1 VFLLPREMLWTEWLF
16 SFFPVGKENFRGQL
30 VVRFVFLFMIW
41 LTGFAFYSVNGMA
54 AVYLFEPNIYVS
66 IFGMFFLILVG
77 SFYVQNTLQK
87 ILSNFRSLLKFD
99 DKEYSSFSLRVKRI
113 VFSILPCVVIG
124 FVFAFFSSAVPAVQN
139 VFAEGIDLVGFWN
152 LVFDSFA
159 SLMSGTAIWM
169 FASIWLTIFL
179 ISRQPLSVSLSEE
192 TLVGFRELSMF
203 ALWFGLFYFV
213 GVSIANLSFFA
224 NFQSFSLYEIVVSP
238 YLLFVI
244 FGVIGIL
251 FPFFNVHNALLKI
264 KKKELDQISRETESL
279 LKVLDAAA
287 EKKETDQTVSV
298 FANLFS
304 LQLKEK
310 KVKEA
315 QEWPIDVSFLSKLI
329 IIGFIP
335 ILSRIIAALLI
346 S

>member
-1 VFLLPREMLWTEWLF
+1 MPREMLWTEWLF
-16 SFFPVGKENFRGQL
+16 SVFPVDKENFRSQL
-30 VVRFVFLFMIW
+30 IVRLVFLLMIW
-41 LTGFAFYSVNGMA
+41 LTGFAVYSVNRMA
-54 AVYLFEPNIYVS
+54 TEYLFEPNIYVS
-66 IFGMFFLILVG
+66 IFGMFFLIFVG

-87 ILSNFRSLLKFD
+87 IFSNFRPLLKFD
-99 DKEYSSFSLRVKRI
+99 DKEYDRFTLHVKRI
-113 VFSILPCVVIG
+113 AFSILPCIVVG
-124 FVFAFFSSAVPAVQN
+124 FVLAFFSNAIPAVQS
-139 VFAEGIDLVGFWN
+139 VFAEGTDLVDLWN

-179 ISRQPLSVSLSEE
+179 ISRQRLTVSLSEK
-192 TLVGFRELSMF
+192 TLVRFRELSMF

-213 GVSIANLSFFA
+213 GVSIANISFFA

-251 FPFFNVHNALLKI
+251 FPFFNIHNALLNI
-264 KKKELDQISRETESL
+264 KKKELEKISRETENL
-279 LKVLDAAA
+279 LKVLDLAV
-287 EKKETDQTVSV
+287 EKKMTDQTVSV
-298 FANLFS
+298 FASLFS

-315 QEWPIDVSFLSKLI
+315 QEWPIDVSFMSKLI
-329 IIGFIP
+329 VIGFIP

>member
-1 VFLLPREMLWTEWLF
+1 MPSEMLWTEWVF
-16 SFFPVGKENFRGQL
+16 SIFPVYRKNFRGQL
-30 VVRFVFLFMIW
+30 VVRFIFLFMIW
-41 LTGFAFYSVNGMA
+41 LTGFVFYSINGMA
-54 AVYLFEPNIYVS
+54 AVYLFEPNIYFS

-87 ILSNFRSLLKFD
+87 ILSNFRSVLKLE
-99 DKEYSSFSLRVKRI
+99 DKEYDIFSIRVKRI
-113 VFSILPCVVIG
+113 AFSILPCVVVG
-124 FVFAFFSSAVPAVQN
+124 FVLAFVTNAVPIVQN
-139 VFAEGIDLVGFWN
+139 IFAQRIDLVGLWN

-179 ISRQPLSVSLSEE
+179 ISRQPLNVKLSEE

-213 GVSIANLSFFA
+213 GVSIANISFFA

-251 FPFFNVHNALLKI
+251 FPFLNIHNALLKI
-264 KKKELDQISRETESL
+264 KKKELDDISNETESL

-287 EKKETDQTVSV
+287 EKKETEQTISV
-298 FANLFS
+298 FARLFS

-335 ILSRIIAALLI
+335 IFSRIIAALLI
-346 S
+346 P

>member
-1 VFLLPREMLWTEWLF
+1 MLPREMLWTEWLF
-16 SFFPVGKENFRGQL
+16 SFFPVDGENFRGQL
-30 VVRFVFLFMIW
+30 VVRFVFLLMIW
-41 LTGFAFYSVNGMA
+41 LTGFVFYSINGMA
-54 AVYLFEPNIYVS
+54 ADYLFEPNIYVS

-77 SFYVQNTLQK
+77 SFYVQNTLKK

-99 DKEYSSFSLRVKRI
+99 DEEYDIFSLRVKRI
-113 VFSILPCVVIG
+113 AFSILPCVVVG
-124 FVFAFFSSAVPAVQN
+124 FVLALFSSVVPAVQR
-139 VFAEGIDLVGFWN
+139 VLVEGVDLVGLWN
-152 LVFDSFA
+152 FVFDSFA

-179 ISRQPLSVSLSEE
+179 ISRQPLNVSLSQE

-213 GVSIANLSFFA
+213 GVSIGNISFFA
-224 NFQSFSLYEIVVSP
+224 NFESFSFYEIVVSP

-251 FPFFNVHNALLKI
+251 FPFFNIHNALLKI
-264 KKKELDQISRETESL
+264 KKKELDEISNETESL
-279 LKVLDAAA
+279 LKVLDAAV
-287 EKKETDQTVSV
+287 ENKETVQTVSV
-298 FANLFS
+298 FASLFS

-329 IIGFIP
+329 VIGFIP
-335 ILSRIIAALLI
+335 IFSRIIAALLI